1 MTHLHSFTITNEA
14 HEIINNWPRGYRSG
28 NVSNAIVMHE
38 HMKKESR
45 SDFRKMGKL
54 ESSVREMEQNIMRL
68 QDLLTRTSIER
79 DEWRSRYE
87 ANL

>member
-1 MTHLHSFTITNEA
+1 MMTHLHSFTITNEA

-45 SDFRKMGKL
+45 SDFRKM
-54 ESSVREMEQNIMRL
+54 REMEQNIMRL
-68 QDLLTRTSIER
+68 QDLLTKTSIER
-79 DEWRSRYE
+79 DDWRSRYE

>member
-1 MTHLHSFTITNEA
+1 MMTNLHSFTITNEA
-14 HEIINNWPRGYRSG
+14 HEIINNWPRGFRSG

-45 SDFRKMGKL
+45 SDFRKM
-54 ESSVREMEQNIMRL
+54 REMEQNIMRL
-68 QDLLTRTSIER
+68 QDLLTKTSIER
-79 DEWRSRYE
+79 DDWRSRYE

>member
-1 MTHLHSFTITNEA
+1 MMTHLHSFTITNEA
-14 HEIINNWPRGYRSG
+14 HEIINNWPRGFRSG

-45 SDFRKMGKL
+45 SDFRKM
-54 ESSVREMEQNIMRL
+54 REMEQNIMRL
-68 QDLLTRTSIER
+68 QDLLTKTSIER
-79 DEWRSRYE
+79 DDWRSRYE